1 MGSVV
6 SMKQNIWIQP
16 GNSIHIFCFMGR
28 KDFSSVF
35 SQWRKLFE
43 YNLVISFKNL
53 IHSTEG
59 FQFSLVPIKQ
69 NIWMQSDH
77 SIQIFCI
84 IGTKRNWNL
93 SVEWR
98 KLLEYNL
105 LVSFKNLIH
114 STERFQF
121 SLVPI
126 KQNIWIE
133 WSDCIQ
139 IFSSSER
146 KIFRWTLFFEWSK
159 TDEYNLVILLNYFL
173 VLKEQFSVEVFSAN
187 QARYLNRMFKPGM

>member
-43 YNLVISFKNL
+43 YNLVI
-53 IHSTEG
+53 
-59 FQFSLVPIKQ
+59 
-69 NIWMQSDH
+69 
-77 SIQIFCI
+77 
-84 IGTKRNWNL
+84 
-93 SVEWR
+93 
-98 KLLEYNL
+98 
-105 LVSFKNLIH
+105 SFKNLIH